1 MKYTDTMREITKSVY
16 VEKDPH
22 DFPPEWKSTLTHWR
36 NNLADMLA
44 EAFHPDKEY
53 RKATIGS
60 WEDHLNQLLAA
71 GTPPEF
77 LIEEICSFREDASAK
92 LRLTAKQKQWADEL
106 YEQWDRQFH
115 QTADDII
122 CWTSEKSSTALR
134 TRLLAAEAKV
144 SMLSIPIIRVSEDIG
159 VISLVGDLD
168 TKRTNDL
175 MEKALQYGAS
185 RSLNCMVIDL
195 SGVEFIDT
203 RIAHELLRVVK
214 AIKITGMTVKLTGI
228 RPEIA
233 QTFVK
238 LQVNLNDIHVSSSL
252 HQVL

>member
-1 MKYTDTMREITKSVY
+1 MEFTRIMREITHRALL
-16 VEKDPH
+16 EKDYQDMPS
-22 DFPPEWKSTLTHWR
+22 EWKNVIHHWR
-36 NNLADMLA
+36 NNLADMIA

-53 RKATIGS
+53 RKSTIGY
-60 WEDHLNQLLAA
+60 WEENLDQLLAA
-71 GTPPEF
+71 GAPSEL
-77 LIEEICSFREDASAK
+77 LIEQVCSFREEAAES
-92 LRLTAKQKQWADEL
+92 LRDMAKQNGWEDEI

-115 QTADDII
+115 KTTDDII
-122 CWTSEKSSTALR
+122 NWTSEKASTMMR
-134 TRLLAAEAKV
+134 RRLLAAEAKV
-144 SMLSIPIIRVSEDIG
+144 KMLSIPIIRVSDEIA

-203 RIAHELLRVVK
+203 RIAHELLRTVK
-214 AIKITGMTVKLTGI
+214 AIKITGMSVKLTGI

-238 LQVNLNDIHVSSSL
+238 LGVNLNDIQVFSSL

>member
-1 MKYTDTMREITKSVY
+1 MEYTSIMREITHQVFLENKLR
-16 VEKDPH
+16 DM
-22 DFPPEWKSTLTHWR
+22 PPEWKNVLHHWR
-36 NNLADMLA
+36 NYLADMFA

-53 RKATIGS
+53 RKTTIGF
-60 WEDHLNQLLAA
+60 WEDNLDQLLAA
-71 GTPPEF
+71 GTPAE
-77 LIEEICSFREDASAK
+77 LMIEQVCSFREETAAK
-92 LRLTAKQKQWADEL
+92 LRKVAKQKDWTEDL

-115 QTADDII
+115 KTADDII
-122 CWTSEKSSTALR
+122 CWTSEKGSALMR

-144 SMLSIPIIRVSEDIG
+144 KMLSIPIIRVSDDVA

-168 TKRTNDL
+168 RKRTNDL

-203 RIAHELLRVVK
+203 RIAHELLRTVK
-214 AIKITGMTVKLTGI
+214 AIQITGMTVKLTGI

-238 LQVNLNDIHVSSSL
+238 LGVNLNDIQVFSSL
-252 HQVL
+252 HHVL